1 MKLSASTV
9 RTVLVLFFGVGVL
22 AATIG
27 HFVLPELSPIV
38 LGLIIFVIS
47 FAYFSV
53 DAHRKSRRAPRER

>member
-1 MKLSASTV
+1 M
-9 RTVLVLFFGVGVL
+9 RTVLVLFGVGVL
-22 AATIG
+22 AGVIG

>member
-1 MKLSASTV
+1 M
-9 RTVLVLFFGVGVL
+9 RTVLVLLGVGVL
-22 AATIG
+22 AAVIG

-53 DAHRKSRRAPRER
+53 DAYRKSRRAPRER